1 MARMVG
7 SCADSIAKAL
17 ELNGDDAEAEWN
29 RLAGLLYHNGFDPN
43 WRSRPSVLDQLRGWR
58 ITPGRSRR
66 QRAASVRARR
76 A

>member
-1 MARMVG
+1 MVG
-7 SCADSIAKAL
+7 TCADTIARAL
-17 ELNGDDAEAEWN
+17 DLEGKEAEAEWD
-29 RLAGLLYHNGFDPN
+29 RLAELLYNNGCDPN

-58 ITPGRSRR
+58 ITPGRPRR